1 MASLAGAITALSTL
15 GVVGSATTDYTKT
28 VVSSPRPDNTAY
40 TRLSTW
46 AIPGMNYGDFT
57 GRAAVTE
64 FSFTVPVSIVP
75 VATFGPVTDVDI
87 DITAT
92 AVPVLTVSTIVGQAK
107 SVDVS
112 IVPVTTWTLGGLV
125 KTGDVPKA
133 SSASIVPVLTVTPS
147 VTVQV
152 GQAVSLIPVLTYTS
166 RTLGISDAKSVAV
179 SIIPA
184 MDVVEQ
190 VSIQLGS
197 QSFTRNVDIV
207 PTVTVTA
214 SVIAAGD
221 VDRIKTRVWPVGRIK
236 TRIT

>member
-1 MASLAGAITALSTL
+1 MPSLSGSLTELGLNGVPFST
-15 GVVGSATTDYTKT
+15 TTDYTKT
-28 VVSSPRPDNTAY
+28 VASS
-40 TRLSTW
+40 TRTFVELFTDTSL
-46 AIPGMNYGDFT
+46 YGVPLAPTGPFT
-57 GRAAVTE
+57 GKSATTTFA
-64 FSFTVPVSIVP
+64 FTVPVSIVP

-166 RTLGISDAKSVAV
+166 GTLGISDAKSVAV

-184 MDVVEQ
+184 MEVVEQ